1 MRLFVKICGITT
13 PDAARSAAA
22 SGADAVGFVFA
33 ESSRRVTPEQAR
45 ELVAQLPPSVLRVA
59 VLHYPSAA
67 AIDEVLVG
75 FAPDIVQ
82 CEPVPAALHAHA
94 AGKLRLLPVF
104 HDGPPLPAEI
114 ERFRR
119 DAPAFSGPV
128 LLEGAG
134 RGGRGVEPDLARAAD
149 AAKAV
154 PLVLAGGLN
163 PENVGAAIARVRP
176 FGVDVSSGVE
186 AAPGIKDPDKVSAF
200 LAAVREAERAQAPAT
215 SEHRR

>member
-13 PDAARSAAA
+13 PDAARTAATT
-22 SGADAVGFVFA
+22 GADAVGFVFA
-33 ESSRRVTPEQAR
+33 ESARRVTAERAR
-45 ELVAQLPPSVLRVA
+45 ELAAPLPSSVLRVA

-67 AIDEVLVG
+67 AIDEVLAG

-82 CEPVPAALHAHA
+82 CEPSSTALDALQS
-94 AGKLRLLPVF
+94 GRIRLLPVF
-104 HDGPPLPAEI
+104 HDSPRLLAEI

-119 DAPAFSGPV
+119 GTPAFSGPV

-134 RGGRGVEPDLARAAD
+134 RGGRGVGPDLARAAD
-149 AAKAV
+149 AAGKT

-163 PENVGAAIARVRP
+163 PENVAAAIARVCP

-186 AAPGIKDPDKVSAF
+186 SAPGIKDPDKISAF
-200 LAAVREAERAQAPAT
+200 LAAVREAESPPLPNT
-215 SEHRR
+215 PEL